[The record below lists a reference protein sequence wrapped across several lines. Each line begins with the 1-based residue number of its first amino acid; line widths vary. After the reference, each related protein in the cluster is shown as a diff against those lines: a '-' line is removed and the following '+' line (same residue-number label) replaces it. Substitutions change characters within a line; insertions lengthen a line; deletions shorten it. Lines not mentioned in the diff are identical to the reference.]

1 LGAAVLVESYR
12 ELDVWRKA
20 IRLVRGIYELTR
32 SMPDSERYGLIS
44 QMQRA
49 AVSVPANI
57 AEGCARDHTK
67 EFLRHLS
74 IARGSLAELETFL
87 IIAHQLGYITLEQGE
102 LLSQQANEIGRMLN
116 GLQQSLKAKLK

>member
-1 LGAAVLVESYR
+1 
-12 ELDVWRKA
+12 
-20 IRLVRGIYELTR
+20 
-32 SMPDSERYGLIS
+32 MPDSERYGLIS

-49 AVSVPANI
+49 AISVPANI
-57 AEGCARDHTK
+57 AEGCAQDHTK

-102 LLSQQANEIGRMLN
+102 QLAQQANEIGRMLN